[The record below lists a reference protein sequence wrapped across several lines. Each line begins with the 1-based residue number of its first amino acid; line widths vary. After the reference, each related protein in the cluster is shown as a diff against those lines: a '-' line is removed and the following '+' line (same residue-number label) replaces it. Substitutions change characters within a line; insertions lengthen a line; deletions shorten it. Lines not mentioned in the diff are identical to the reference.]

1 MPLFAHVFRLHLWCP
16 SLISCHVSNFACMWF
31 KQGSFAIVLFGK
43 MSDSFELVEGM
54 EEFYFQADQVS
65 IPGSDDSTGRAQHY
79 VESYVY
85 VPEEDVNAPGLGS
98 HSEVIDA
105 EVSTAQL
112 PLTMSGCF
120 ITTSGKC
127 LHTAVCHHGK
137 RAEVKTLGVK
147 ICTKCLSND
156 IRRLPHTSEVYLDWN
171 DCVHQSRVCEEFHRR
186 HSHLSE
192 IAVKRIV
199 KKCRHCFWARISAG
213 HMTGWKRRSSFAIF
227 VVLKS
232 EVCCIEWRTRYVNFD
247 MFSCFL
253 LKLVFGMVRAWGVF
267 GTLCCNEWCW
277 GRWFCGNSWWYEF
290 GKWSWTSTIRICIV
304 RWPLML
310 RQEDGWIHLGIP
322 LMFGLRSTMTT

>member
-1 MPLFAHVFRLHLWCP
+1 MSSDCIGIQVF
-16 SLISCHVSNFACMWF
+16 SCHVSNFVCLWF
-31 KQGSFAIVLFGK
+31 KRGSFAIVLFGK

-65 IPGSDDSTGRAQHY
+65 IPGRAQHY

-85 VPEEDVNAPGLGS
+85 EPEEDVNAPGLGS
-98 HSEVIDA
+98 NPEVTNA

-137 RAEVKTLGVK
+137 RAEVKTLIVK
-147 ICTKCLSND
+147 ICTKCLSSD

-171 DCVHQSRVCEEFHRR
+171 DCVHQSRVCEEFHCR

-199 KKCRHCFWARISAG
+199 KKCRHCF
-213 HMTGWKRRSSFAIF
+213 
-227 VVLKS
+227 
-232 EVCCIEWRTRYVNFD
+232 
-247 MFSCFL
+247 
-253 LKLVFGMVRAWGVF
+253 
-267 GTLCCNEWCW
+267 
-277 GRWFCGNSWWYEF
+277 
-290 GKWSWTSTIRICIV
+290 
-304 RWPLML
+304 
-310 RQEDGWIHLGIP
+310 
-322 LMFGLRSTMTT
+322 